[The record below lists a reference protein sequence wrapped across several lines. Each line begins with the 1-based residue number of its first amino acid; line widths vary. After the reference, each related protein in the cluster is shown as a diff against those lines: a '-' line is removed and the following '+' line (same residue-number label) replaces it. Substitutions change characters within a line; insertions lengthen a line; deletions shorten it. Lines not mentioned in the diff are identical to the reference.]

1 MPPLEAR
8 VKDLLDETR
17 LAMLGTQL
25 LLGLQYRAAFS
36 PGFKRLPA
44 LLQMFDCLALLSI
57 LVTAGLLLATPAFHQ
72 IAEAGHA
79 TTRLVSRASAALQA
93 ALLPLALA
101 FGIDVAIGLASSA
114 GGFVAGLAGCGFI
127 VGAVLI
133 WYVLPACAAK
143 RRNRTED
150 AMEAEDKR
158 QSLEDRIVQALTELR
173 VILPGAQ
180 ALFGFQVSAVLTD
193 SFHTLSASS
202 AAVHL
207 ASMGL
212 VVVAIILLIA
222 PATYHRIAAS
232 GNADEAVLQ
241 YTVTMMLPAVG
252 LIALGLVGDAYVTV
266 RMITDSFLLAIM
278 LGMIA
283 ALGFFALLYVL
294 PLAAR
299 RKRQQEQGHAIGS
312 VR

>member
-1 MPPLEAR
+1 MPPIEAR

-36 PGFKRLPA
+36 PGFKRLPMF
-44 LLQMFDCLALLSI
+44 LQMLDCVALLSI
-57 LVTAGLLLATPAFHQ
+57 LVTACLLLATPAFHQ

-79 TTRLVSRASAALQA
+79 TTRLVSRASRTLQA

-101 FGIDVAIGLASSA
+101 LGIDVAIGLASSA
-114 GGFVAGLAGCGFI
+114 GGLVAGLAGGGFI
-127 VGAVLI
+127 VGAILI
-133 WYVLPACAAK
+133 WHVLPARAAK
-143 RRNRTED
+143 QRVRRED
-150 AMEAEDKR
+150 AMVTEDKQ
-158 QSLEDRIVQALTELR
+158 QSLEARIVQALTELR

-193 SFHTLSASS
+193 RFLTLSATS
-202 AAVHL
+202 AYVHL
-207 ASMGL
+207 VSMGL

-232 GNADEAVLQ
+232 GNAEEAVLR
-241 YTVTMMLPAVG
+241 YTVTMMLPAEG

-278 LGMIA
+278 LGLIA
-283 ALGFFALLYVL
+283 AFGFFSLLYVL

-299 RKRQQEQGHAIGS
+299 RKRQRAQRHAIS
-312 VR
+312 SA

>member
-25 LLGLQYRAAFS
+25 LLGLQYRRGILTWLQASASVSADARLCRAAVDF
-36 PGFKRLPA
+36 
-44 LLQMFDCLALLSI
+44 
-57 LVTAGLLLATPAFHQ
+57 VTAGLLLATPAFHQ

-79 TTRLVSRASAALQA
+79 TTRLVSRASGTLQA

-101 FGIDVAIGLASSA
+101 LGIDVAIGLASSA
-114 GGFVAGLAGCGFI
+114 GGLVAGLAGGAFI
-127 VGAVLI
+127 VGAVLT
-133 WYVLPACAAK
+133 WYVLPARAAK
-143 RRNRTED
+143 RRNRTEV

-158 QSLEDRIVQALTELR
+158 QSLESRIVQALTELR

-193 SFHTLSASS
+193 SFHSLSATS

-207 ASMGL
+207 TSMSL

-232 GNADEAVLQ
+232 GNADEAVLR
-241 YTVTMMLPAVG
+241 YTSHDVAGRGAHRAGNSL
-252 LIALGLVGDAYVTV
+252 
-266 RMITDSFLLAIM
+266 
-278 LGMIA
+278 
-283 ALGFFALLYVL
+283 
-294 PLAAR
+294 
-299 RKRQQEQGHAIGS
+299 
-312 VR
+312 

>member
-36 PGFKRLPA
+36 PGFRRLPA

-101 FGIDVAIGLASSA
+101 LGIDVAIGLASSA

-133 WYVLPACAAK
+133 WYVLPARAAK
-143 RRNRTED
+143 RRNRTEV

-158 QSLEDRIVQALTELR
+158 QSLESRIVQALTELR
-173 VILPGAQ
+173 VILPAAQ

-193 SFHTLSASS
+193 SFHSLSATS

-207 ASMGL
+207 TSMGL

-222 PATYHRIAAS
+222 PATYHRIAAC
-232 GNADEAVLQ
+232 GNADEAVLR
-241 YTVTMMLPAVG
+241 YTVTMMLPAEG

-266 RMITDSFLLAIM
+266 RVITDSFPLAIM
-278 LGMIA
+278 LGLTA
-283 ALGFFALLYVL
+283 AVGFFALLYAL

-299 RKRQQEQGHAIGS
+299 RKRRHAQGHAIS
-312 VR
+312 SA

>member
-25 LLGLQYRAAFS
+25 LLGLQYRVAFS
-36 PGFKRLPA
+36 PGFRRLPA
-44 LLQMFDCLALLSI
+44 FLQMLDCVALLSI

-79 TTRLVSRASAALQA
+79 TTRLVSRASGTLQA

-101 FGIDVAIGLASSA
+101 LGIDVAIGLASSV
-114 GGFVAGLAGCGFI
+114 GGLVAGLAGGAFI

-133 WYVLPACAAK
+133 WHVLPARAAK
-143 RRNRTED
+143 RRNRTEV

-158 QSLEDRIVQALTELR
+158 QSLESRIVQALTELR

-193 SFHTLSASS
+193 SFHSLSATS

-207 ASMGL
+207 TSMGL

-222 PATYHRIAAS
+222 PATYHRIAAC
-232 GNADEAVLQ
+232 GNADEAVLR
-241 YTVTMMLPAVG
+241 YTVTMMLPAEG

-266 RMITDSFLLAIM
+266 RVITDSFPLAIM
-278 LGMIA
+278 LGLTA
-283 ALGFFALLYVL
+283 AVGFFALLYAL

-299 RKRQQEQGHAIGS
+299 RKRRHAQGHAIS
-312 VR
+312 SA

>member
-36 PGFKRLPA
+36 PGFRRLPA
-44 LLQMFDCLALLSI
+44 FLQMLDCVALLSI

-79 TTRLVSRASAALQA
+79 TTRLVSRASGTLQA

-101 FGIDVAIGLASSA
+101 LGIDVAIGLASSA
-114 GGFVAGLAGCGFI
+114 GGLVAGLAGGAFI

-133 WYVLPACAAK
+133 WYVLPARAAK
-143 RRNRTED
+143 RRNRTEV

-158 QSLEDRIVQALTELR
+158 QSLESRIVQALTELR

-193 SFHTLSASS
+193 SFHSLSATS

-207 ASMGL
+207 TSMGL

-222 PATYHRIAAS
+222 PATYHRIAAC
-232 GNADEAVLQ
+232 GNADEAVLR
-241 YTVTMMLPAVG
+241 YTVTMMLPAEG

-266 RMITDSFLLAIM
+266 RVITDSFPLAIV
-278 LGMIA
+278 LGLTA
-283 ALGFFALLYVL
+283 AVGFFALLYVL
-294 PLAAR
+294 PLEAR
-299 RKRQQEQGHAIGS
+299 RKRRHAQGHAISS
-312 VR
+312 V

>member
-1 MPPLEAR
+1 

-72 IAEAGHA
+72 IAETGHA